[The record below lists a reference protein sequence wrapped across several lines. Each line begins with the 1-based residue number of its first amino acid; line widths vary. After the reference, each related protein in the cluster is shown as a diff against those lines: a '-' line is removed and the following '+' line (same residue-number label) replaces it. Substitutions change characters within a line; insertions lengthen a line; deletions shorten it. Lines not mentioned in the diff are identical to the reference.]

1 MSVNRNKK
9 MFPILAAIQNPTM
22 YERKG
27 ILKSK
32 SEIQIFGKT
41 YSWRFDCG
49 IIVQPLVMLL

>member
-1 MSVNRNKK
+1 

-22 YERKG
+22 YARKG

-32 SEIQIFGKT
+32 SEIQSFGKT